1 MDQVNRYSYL
11 NFVLVCSISVEMSDS
26 DSTGN
31 DGSNEAA
38 LISIIGGAVG
48 GAINIVIFLVL
59 IMTLLIIAKRR
70 TGQKPSPKVDAT
82 LSKFNLEF
90 IINHSIH
97 TITGGTPVAR

>member
-1 MDQVNRYSYL
+1 MNRYSYL
-11 NFVLVCSISVEMSDS
+11 NFVLLCSISVEMSDS

-31 DGSNEAA
+31 DSSNEAA

-48 GAINIVIFLVL
+48 GAINIIIFLVL

-70 TGQKPSPKVDAT
+70 TRQKPSPKVDTTCT

-90 IINHSIH
+90 IINHSIY
-97 TITGGTPVAR
+97 TIIGGTPAAR